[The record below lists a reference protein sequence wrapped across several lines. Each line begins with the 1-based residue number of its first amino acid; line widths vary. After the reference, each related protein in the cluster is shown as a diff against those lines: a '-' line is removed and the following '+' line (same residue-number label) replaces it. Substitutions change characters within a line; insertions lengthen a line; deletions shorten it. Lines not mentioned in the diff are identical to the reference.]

1 MKKTFIL
8 LMAATSAMSAQK
20 IDYGLS
26 ASYGALLPKIQY
38 QQTRVMDYASSK
50 SIDIADYKKTLKKVI
65 ISPSFGLSAEL
76 YYPSF
81 PAYCRA
87 ELATSKS
94 AIQYLSASAE
104 IGFGDDFALQ
114 DNYNFVT
121 LKIGYKLLYDRGFGK
136 ATIINSVKTTNEQ
149 TALMPYLKRKE
160 FDTQTAK
167 IIPIKAGIG
176 HDFDGLKVGALI
188 QLDIDVSSIV
198 SIAKMNSVSI
208 GIYVKRCQ
216 SLTSRKYKNDL

>member
-26 ASYGALLPKIQY
+26 ASYGALSPKIQY
-38 QQTRVMDYASSK
+38 QQTRVMDYAASK

-65 ISPSFGLSAEL
+65 IAPSFGLSAEL

-87 ELATSKS
+87 ELSTSKS

-136 ATIINSVKTTNEQ
+136 ATIINSVKTANEQ
-149 TALMPYLKRKE
+149 TAVMPYLKRKE

-188 QLDIDVSSIV
+188 QLDVDVSSIV

-216 SLTSRKYKNDL
+216 SLISKKYKNDL